1 MNFSQITGAVRDL
14 WDFIWPPVILLCVLT
29 VVCRLLAPE
38 LTARVTSRV
47 RSAFTASIGDVSLR
61 SNLDQFGLGK
71 ILPAVALFVIVF
83 LLYVSRALV
92 IATGDLIP
100 PTVFYQ
106 PDTALARKLS
116 DEEIICLFAVY
127 PNSNLSR
134 IERLAVEQGK
144 LKQDS
149 DSHWE
154 ERSGRMHIGFITTK
168 FVVVWALAWAV
179 TEAIATRRILRTLA
193 RFVGVVAVCVLVAFV
208 FLTLYLYSIDQMF
221 FDKAARLQQ
230 LLPASRPCKA
240 ASVPAPVSAALE
252 RRLQSKLAREW
263 WHLEFGPS
271 EYMKWVMRD
280 MFGGI

>member
-1 MNFSQITGAVRDL
+1 
-14 WDFIWPPVILLCVLT
+14 
-29 VVCRLLAPE
+29 
-38 LTARVTSRV
+38 
-47 RSAFTASIGDVSLR
+47 
-61 SNLDQFGLGK
+61 
-71 ILPAVALFVIVF
+71 
-83 LLYVSRALV
+83 
-92 IATGDLIP
+92 
-100 PTVFYQ
+100 
-106 PDTALARKLS
+106 
-116 DEEIICLFAVY
+116 
-127 PNSNLSR
+127 
-134 IERLAVEQGK
+134 
-144 LKQDS
+144 
-149 DSHWE
+149 
-154 ERSGRMHIGFITTK
+154 MHIGFITTK